1 MKSDYD
7 YMLLIAFVAFILLKD
22 FIALIIEVRFPTY
35 KELDNASDLWK
46 LVVKIRSIMNFIT
59 IWAISYFLY
68 TYKLAYAVR
77 LIFKILLV
85 RSILYFM
92 IDDQY
97 VWFFINKT
105 PERRTIVHDLNT
117 YGDSVALFLV
127 ALVAVYSLT
136 TIFAPK

>member
-1 MKSDYD
+1 MKAETE

-68 TYKLAYAVR
+68 NYKLAYAAR

-97 VWFFINKT
+97 IWLFINKT
-105 PERRTIVHDLNT
+105 HERRTIVHDLNT

>member
-1 MKSDYD
+1 MKGETEYL
-7 YMLLIAFVAFILLKD
+7 YLIAFVAFVLIKD
-22 FIALIIEVRFPTY
+22 FIALLVEVKFPTY
-35 KELDNASDLWK
+35 QDLDKATDFWK
-46 LVVKIRSIMNFIT
+46 VLVKIRSAMNFIT

-68 TYKLAYAVR
+68 TYKLTYAAR

-97 VWFFINKT
+97 IWFFINKT

>member
-1 MKSDYD
+1 MKAETE

-46 LVVKIRSIMNFIT
+46 LVVKIRSAMNFIT

-68 TYKLAYAVR
+68 NYKLAYAAR

-97 VWFFINKT
+97 VWLFINKT

>member
-68 TYKLAYAVR
+68 NYKLAYAAR

-97 VWFFINKT
+97 IWLFINKT
-105 PERRTIVHDLNT
+105 HERRTIVHDLNT

>member
-1 MKSDYD
+1 MKGDTD
-7 YMLLIAFVAFILLKD
+7 YMLLIAFVVFILIKE
-22 FIALIIEVRFPTY
+22 FISLLVEVKFPTY
-35 KELDNASDLWK
+35 RDLDEATELWK
-46 LVVKIRSIMNFIT
+46 LIVKLRSALNFIT
-59 IWAISYFLY
+59 IWVISYFLY
-68 TYKLAYAVR
+68 TYKLTYSAR

-97 VWFFINKT
+97 IWLIIDKT
-105 PERRTIVHDLNT
+105 HERRTIVHNLNT

>member
-1 MKSDYD
+1 MKTDSDYV
-7 YMLLIAFVAFILLKD
+7 LLIAFVAFILIKD
-22 FIALIIEVRFPTY
+22 FIALLVEVKFPTY
-35 KELDNASDLWK
+35 MELDNATEFWK
-46 LVVKIRSIMNFIT
+46 GIVKIRSAMNFIT

-68 TYKLAYAVR
+68 TYKLTYAAR

-97 VWFFINKT
+97 VWLFINKT
-105 PERRTIVHDLNT
+105 HETRTIVHDLNT

>member
-1 MKSDYD
+1 MKGETE

-22 FIALIIEVRFPTY
+22 FIALIIEVKFPTY

-46 LVVKIRSIMNFIT
+46 LVVKIRSAMNFIT

-68 TYKLAYAVR
+68 NYKLAYAAR

-97 VWFFINKT
+97 IWLFINKT
-105 PERRTIVHDLNT
+105 HTRRTIVHDLNT

-136 TIFAPK
+136 TIFAP

>member
-1 MKSDYD
+1 MKAETD
-7 YMLLIAFVAFILLKD
+7 YMLLIAFVAFTLIKD
-22 FIALIIEVRFPTY
+22 FIALLVEVKFPTY
-35 KELDNASDLWK
+35 MELDNASDLWK

-68 TYKLAYAVR
+68 NYKLAYAAR

-97 VWFFINKT
+97 IWLFINKT
-105 PERRTIVHDLNT
+105 HERRTIVHDLNT

-136 TIFAPK
+136 TIFAP

>member
-1 MKSDYD
+1 MKAETE

-68 TYKLAYAVR
+68 NYKLTYAAR

-97 VWFFINKT
+97 IWLFIDKT
-105 PERRTIVHDLNT
+105 HERRTIVHDLNT

>member
-1 MKSDYD
+1 MKAETE

-46 LVVKIRSIMNFIT
+46 SIVKIRSVMNFIS

-68 TYKLAYAVR
+68 NYKLAYAAR

-97 VWFFINKT
+97 IWLFINKT
-105 PERRTIVHDLNT
+105 HERRTIVHDLNT

>member
-7 YMLLIAFVAFILLKD
+7 YMLLIAFVAFILIKD
-22 FIALIIEVRFPTY
+22 FIALIIEVKFPTY
-35 KELDNASDLWK
+35 MELDKATDLWK
-46 LVVKIRSIMNFIT
+46 LVVKIRSAMNFIT

-68 TYKLAYAVR
+68 TYKLTHSAR

-97 VWFFINKT
+97 VWLFINKT
-105 PERRTIVHDLNT
+105 HKTKETVHFLNT
-117 YGDSVALFLV
+117 YGDSISNFFITI
-127 ALVAVYSLT
+127 VAVYALM
-136 TIFAPK
+136 TIIAPK

>member
-1 MKSDYD
+1 MKAETE

-22 FIALIIEVRFPTY
+22 FIALIIEVKFPTY
-35 KELDNASDLWK
+35 MDLDKATDLWK
-46 LVVKIRSIMNFIT
+46 TIVKIRSAMNFIT

-68 TYKLAYAVR
+68 NYKLIYAAR
-77 LIFKILLV
+77 LIFQILLI
-85 RSILYFM
+85 RSILYFL

-97 VWFFINKT
+97 VWLFINKT
-105 PERRTIVHDLNT
+105 HERRTIVHDLNT

>member
-1 MKSDYD
+1 MKAETE

-68 TYKLAYAVR
+68 NYKLAYAAR

-97 VWFFINKT
+97 VWLFINKT

>member
-7 YMLLIAFVAFILLKD
+7 YMLLIAFVAFILIKD
-22 FIALIIEVRFPTY
+22 FIALIIEVKFPTY
-35 KELDNASDLWK
+35 MELDKATDLWK
-46 LVVKIRSIMNFIT
+46 LVVKIRSAMNFIT

-68 TYKLAYAVR
+68 NYKLAYAAR

-97 VWFFINKT
+97 VWLFINKT

>member
-1 MKSDYD
+1 MKAETE

-68 TYKLAYAVR
+68 NYKLAYAAR

-85 RSILYFM
+85 RSILYIM

-97 VWFFINKT
+97 VWLFINKT

>member
-7 YMLLIAFVAFILLKD
+7 YMLLIAFVAFILIKD
-22 FIALIIEVRFPTY
+22 FIALIIEVKFPTY
-35 KELDNASDLWK
+35 MELDKATDLWK
-46 LVVKIRSIMNFIT
+46 LVVKIRSAMNFIT

-68 TYKLAYAVR
+68 TYKLTHSAR

-97 VWFFINKT
+97 VWLFINKT

>member
-7 YMLLIAFVAFILLKD
+7 YMLLIAFVAFILIKD

-35 KELDNASDLWK
+35 MDLDKATELWK
-46 LVVKIRSIMNFIT
+46 TIVKIRSIMNFIT

-68 TYKLAYAVR
+68 NYKLTYAAR

-97 VWFFINKT
+97 VWLFIDKT
-105 PERRTIVHDLNT
+105 HERRTIVHNLNT

>member
-1 MKSDYD
+1 MH
-7 YMLLIAFVAFILLKD
+7 I
-22 FIALIIEVRFPTY
+22 FPQSVQTQNTLEIKQFKNVDKKQY
-35 KELDNASDLWK
+35 IKKEGKNEPT
-46 LVVKIRSIMNFIT
+46 LVVNRGNGNSN
-59 IWAISYFLY
+59 
-68 TYKLAYAVR
+68 YKLTYAAR

-97 VWFFINKT
+97 IWFFMDKT
-105 PERRTIVHDLNT
+105 HTRRTIVHDLNT

-136 TIFAPK
+136 TIFAP

>member
-1 MKSDYD
+1 MKAETE

-46 LVVKIRSIMNFIT
+46 LVVKIRSTMNFIT

-68 TYKLAYAVR
+68 NYKLAYAAR

-97 VWFFINKT
+97 IWLFINKT
-105 PERRTIVHDLNT
+105 HERRTIVHDLNT

>member
-1 MKSDYD
+1 MKTDSD

-22 FIALIIEVRFPTY
+22 FIALIIEVKFPTY
-35 KELDNASDLWK
+35 LDLDKATDLWK
-46 LVVKIRSIMNFIT
+46 SIVKIRSAMNFIT

-68 TYKLAYAVR
+68 TYKLAYAARV
-77 LIFKILLV
+77 IFKILLV

-97 VWFFINKT
+97 IWFFINKT

-136 TIFAPK
+136 TIFASK

>member
-1 MKSDYD
+1 MKAETE

-68 TYKLAYAVR
+68 TYKLAYAARV
-77 LIFKILLV
+77 IFKILLV

-97 VWFFINKT
+97 IWFFINKT

-136 TIFAPK
+136 TIFASK

>member
-1 MKSDYD
+1 MKAETE

-35 KELDNASDLWK
+35 KELDRATELWK
-46 LVVKIRSIMNFIT
+46 SIVKIRSAMNFIT

-68 TYKLAYAVR
+68 TYKLTHSAR

-97 VWFFINKT
+97 VWLFINKT

>member
-22 FIALIIEVRFPTY
+22 FIALIIEVKFPTY
-35 KELDNASDLWK
+35 MDLDKATELWK
-46 LVVKIRSIMNFIT
+46 TIVKIRSIMNFMT

-68 TYKLAYAVR
+68 TYKLTYAAR

>member
-1 MKSDYD
+1 MKTDYD
-7 YMLLIAFVAFILLKD
+7 YMLLVGFVAFILIKE
-22 FIALIIEVRFPTY
+22 LISLVVEVKFPTY
-35 KELDNASDLWK
+35 KHLDRATESWK
-46 LVVKIRSIMNFIT
+46 LVVKIRSAMNFIT
-59 IWAISYFLY
+59 ICAISYFLY
-68 TYKLAYAVR
+68 IYKLAYAPR

-97 VWFFINKT
+97 IWLFIDKT
-105 PERRTIVHDLNT
+105 HERRTLVHDLNT